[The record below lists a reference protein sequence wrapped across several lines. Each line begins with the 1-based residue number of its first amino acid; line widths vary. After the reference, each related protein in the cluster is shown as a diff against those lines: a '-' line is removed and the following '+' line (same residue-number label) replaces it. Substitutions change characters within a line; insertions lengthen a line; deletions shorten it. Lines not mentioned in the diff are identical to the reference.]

1 MENDFLRATLGAG
14 GLKSLFDKQLN
25 FEILNTGKFYGGEVL
40 QFTAPGQA
48 WEDLETVTTADF
60 DKTSNHEFRRV
71 SFDRGPVMTTAVCE
85 AQFKH
90 FRLRQMFRLYSALDR
105 FEVDIDILDWDGT
118 PSRELRVAFP
128 VNLDRNC
135 RLSYEVPFGTVE
147 VGKDEVDF
155 SNLPPAVDCQFQPEI
170 YGGTKPL
177 AFREAINWIDAS
189 SDGYQGFG
197 CLSASDCTVHLF
209 NDQTDNPCAYPVLQH
224 VLISTRKSLAWNPDN
239 WFTQQGNH
247 HFRSALY
254 PHGGGWRKRYHD
266 GVAFNYPLV
275 AFGVREGEGGTL
287 PATAEFLS
295 VEPANLVM
303 TAMKKHEDDGS
314 VTVRFYEAEGRAKQ
328 RAQVKLSRP
337 IKRAWKT
344 DLIEEGGEAVAVS
357 ADGVAELDVLPW
369 EIVTLKLEV

>member
-1 MENDFLRATLGAG
+1 
-14 GLKSLFDKQLN
+14 
-25 FEILNTGKFYGGEVL
+25 
-40 QFTAPGQA
+40 
-48 WEDLETVTTADF
+48 
-60 DKTSNHEFRRV
+60 
-71 SFDRGPVMTTAVCE
+71 
-85 AQFKH
+85 
-90 FRLRQMFRLYSALDR
+90 
-105 FEVDIDILDWDGT
+105 
-118 PSRELRVAFP
+118 
-128 VNLDRNC
+128 
-135 RLSYEVPFGTVE
+135 
-147 VGKDEVDF
+147 
-155 SNLPPAVDCQFQPEI
+155 
-170 YGGTKPL
+170 
-177 AFREAINWIDAS
+177 
-189 SDGYQGFG
+189 
-197 CLSASDCTVHLF
+197 
-209 NDQTDNPCAYPVLQH
+209 